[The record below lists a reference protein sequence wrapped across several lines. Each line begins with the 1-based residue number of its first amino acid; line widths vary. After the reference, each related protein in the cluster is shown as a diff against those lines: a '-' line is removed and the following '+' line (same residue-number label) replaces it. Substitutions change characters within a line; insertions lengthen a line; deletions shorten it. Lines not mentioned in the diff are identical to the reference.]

1 MTTNQERDHSPE
13 IIEHHYRPWIP
24 ATSAVTNTNRKD
36 TSRNNQIKKRKT
48 IYQESSTSDTSDTES
63 GEITDPNPNPPKQ
76 CLQKRPRV
84 QSPRSPT
91 PIPIWAKPP
100 TIIPDA
106 TTSYYQAAIAQ
117 QLRKQREEADK
128 AIQNHYKKP
137 IILTNEEQQIL
148 LNHYKNAPTTQPE
161 VPPQE
166 IIWNQYPSYTQA
178 ELNAFQPYM
187 WNERVFRPFKV
198 MMDKQK
204 LAVALRFLSYVPLV
218 PPTKQIPDYVFEH
231 SRKMGIGSTIQEI
244 ALFFKN
250 DINTIQTASLTL
262 RRSIRFSAYELNKL
276 EQQRNTAVQRI
287 MRNYVNH

>member
-1 MTTNQERDHSPE
+1 MTTNQEHSPE
-13 IIEHHYRPWIP
+13 IIEHHYRPWAP
-24 ATSAVTNTNRKD
+24 ATNTTPNNTNKKD
-36 TSRNNQIKKRKT
+36 TSRGTLKRKM
-48 IYQESSTSDTSDTES
+48 IYQESTTSDTSDTES
-63 GEITDPNPNPPKQ
+63 GEITDTNP
-76 CLQKRPRV
+76 LQRCIRKRPRV

-91 PIPIWAKPP
+91 PIPIWANPP
-100 TIIPDA
+100 TLIPEA
-106 TTSYYQAAIAQ
+106 TTSHHQAAIAQ

-137 IILTNEEQQIL
+137 IILTSEEQQIL
-148 LNHYKNAPTTQPE
+148 MNHYKNIPTTQPE
-161 VPPQE
+161 QPTQE
-166 IIWNQYPSYTQA
+166 IIWNQYPFYTQA
-178 ELNAFQPYM
+178 QLNAFQPYM

-218 PPTKQIPDYVFEH
+218 PPTKRIPDYVFEH

-244 ALFFKN
+244 ALFFKK
-250 DINTIQTASLTL
+250 DINAIQTASLTL
-262 RRSIRFSAYELNKL
+262 RRSIRYSEYELDKI